1 MGSKQQQTDL
11 LLQFLAGFLTC
22 ILIECVLAGMF
33 YSENFTSDEPNS
45 EEILKKPFY
54 DRLSSKEDI
63 TDPKIKKICIK
74 AAWMAAKDSG
84 EMATK
89 LNKILLHHVE
99 EAIDTSDLDDNNTE
113 IAKQAAAE
121 GTKRA
126 IVEAD
131 SLITKRLLNQTPTP
145 PPGGAN
151 YAENDE
157 DF

>member
-1 MGSKQQQTDL
+1 MGSKYRNPDPL
-11 LLQFLAGFLTC
+11 IQFLAGFLIC
-22 ILIECVLAGMF
+22 ILIECVLAGML

-54 DRLSSKEDI
+54 DRLSSKEDT
-63 TDPKIKKICIK
+63 TDPKIKKLCVK
-74 AAWMAAKDSG
+74 AAWIAAKDNG

-89 LNKILLHHVE
+89 LNKILLHHVQ
-99 EAIDTSDLDDNNTE
+99 EAIDISELDDKNTE

-126 IVEAD
+126 LVEAD